1 MSKMDMHMHSS
12 VSADGEISPRGLA
25 ELCCQEGVTLAALT
39 DHNAVSG
46 VPEFSWRGAQLGVR
60 AIPGVELDC
69 IADDLHLHIL
79 GYGIDITSTQLVQI
93 EQNVH
98 QMLKLSGL
106 SQMEAIEALGMVF
119 NRDEV
124 MMKAKD
130 GVVSVGMI
138 AEAVLREPSNK
149 NHPLLAPMLEGGV
162 HSGQPLV
169 GFYWDICSPGKPA
182 FVPLH
187 YITAEQAIQSIHAS
201 GGIAVL
207 AHPGLNIGTNEAA
220 INKLLALALDGI
232 EVFSSY
238 HTNAISSFYLQ
249 KAVDTGLMITG
260 GSDFHGRIKPKI
272 RLGEI
277 NFQGMEEQIREAVIS
292 AIPQQN
298 FI

>member
-1 MSKMDMHMHSS
+1 MSKMDLHMHSS
-12 VSADGEISPRGLA
+12 VSVDGKISPRGLA

-46 VPEFSWRGAQLGVR
+46 TPEFIWRGAQLGVR

-69 IADDLHLHIL
+69 MTEDLQLHIL

-93 EQNVH
+93 EQSVH
-98 QMLKLSGL
+98 QMLQLSTL
-106 SQMEAIEALGMVF
+106 SQMEAIEELGMVF

-130 GVVSVGMI
+130 GVVSIEII

-149 NHPLLAPMLEGGV
+149 HHPLLAPMLEGGV
-162 HSGQPLV
+162 HSDQPLIN
-169 GFYWDICSPGKPA
+169 FYGDICSPGKPA

-187 YITAEQAIQSIHAS
+187 YITAEQAIRSIHAS
-201 GGIAVL
+201 GGFAVL

-220 INKLLALALDGI
+220 VNKLLALPLDGI

-238 HTNAISSFYLQ
+238 HTDAMSSFYLQ
-249 KAVDTGLMITG
+249 KAFDKGLIITG
-260 GSDFHGRIKPKI
+260 GSDFHGSIKPKI
-272 RLGEI
+272 RLGKI
-277 NFQGMEEQIREAVIS
+277 DFQGMEEHLREAIIAAV
-292 AIPQQN
+292 PQQE